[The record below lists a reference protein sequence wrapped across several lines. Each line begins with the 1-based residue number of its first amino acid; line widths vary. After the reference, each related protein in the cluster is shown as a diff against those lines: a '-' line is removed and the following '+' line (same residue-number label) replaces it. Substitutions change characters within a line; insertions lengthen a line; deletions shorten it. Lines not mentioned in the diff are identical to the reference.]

1 MAKSTNKTVETSDSV
16 TAFINAVPDETKRD
30 DARRLIT
37 IMKNLT
43 GFEPKMWGPSIIG
56 FGSYHYKYATGRE
69 GDAPLTGFSP
79 RKNELSIYLNAEFS
93 GKEDLLQ
100 QLGKHKSGKGCLYIK
115 KLQDIDEKVL
125 EKLIKQSVSSIKMRN
140 EK

>member
-1 MAKSTNKTVETSDSV
+1 MAKSTNKTVETSASV
-16 TAFINAVPDETKRD
+16 TAFIDAVPDGTKRD

>member
-16 TAFINAVPDETKRD
+16 TAFIDAVPDETKRD

>member
-1 MAKSTNKTVETSDSV
+1 MAKSTNKTVETSASV
-16 TAFINAVPDETKRD
+16 TAFIDAVPDETKRD

-79 RKNELSIYLNAEFS
+79 RKNELSIYLNAEFT

>member
-16 TAFINAVPDETKRD
+16 TAFIDAVPDETKRD

-79 RKNELSIYLNAEFS
+79 RKNELSIYLNAEFT